1 MINIFITYIIY
12 IDPHLQ
18 HVILAGGVTF
28 QIEMEKLDLNP
39 VNKSRNWMK
48 RVKEV
53 DKLKLFQSNLQ
64 NLLQAWGR
72 IMMKTYLERKLLAFD
87 LSHLSSGGSLMTH
100 SQLRLWL

>member
-39 VNKSRNWMK
+39 VNKSRN
-48 RVKEV
+48 
-53 DKLKLFQSNLQ
+53 
-64 NLLQAWGR
+64 
-72 IMMKTYLERKLLAFD
+72 
-87 LSHLSSGGSLMTH
+87 
-100 SQLRLWL
+100 